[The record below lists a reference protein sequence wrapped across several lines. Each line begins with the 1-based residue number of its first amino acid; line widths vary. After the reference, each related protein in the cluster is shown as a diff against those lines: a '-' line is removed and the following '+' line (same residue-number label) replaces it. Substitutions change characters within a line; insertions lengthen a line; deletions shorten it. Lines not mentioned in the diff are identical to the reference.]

1 LTGNTDSVS
10 FGARGAFERHSS
22 APCCSEALMSDTNL
36 DPWSKEQLLAELR
49 HRERRRGAGGATR
62 SGGGGLGLD
71 PDLRSVPT
79 SRLASALMDRQR
91 VVYGTDDRQDLFA
104 VKNKKVLAV
113 SNAVVALVKAADLEE
128 RADGAFDL
136 ATTSYA
142 AEFDLCGNEPFVSQ
156 PLGCF
161 CTGFLVGP
169 DVVATAGHCV
179 KSAADL
185 ATLRFVFGFRMKDAQ
200 TANTSFA
207 AEDVY
212 EGKEIIG
219 RQMVGDGPDWALVR
233 LKRTVVGR
241 VPVTVRTKGKIAN
254 RQSVF
259 VIGHPNGLPAKYAPK
274 AKVRD
279 NTPGPFFVANLD
291 TYGGN
296 SGSPVFGASS
306 YRVEGILVRGE
317 NDFVSNGS
325 CNVSLVCPTTGCR
338 GEDVTRSTVWAG
350 KVPKVSAFRTR
361 KAAKGRASKRG

>member
-1 LTGNTDSVS
+1 M
-10 FGARGAFERHSS
+10 
-22 APCCSEALMSDTNL
+22 SESNL
-36 DPWSKEQLLAELR
+36 DSWSKEELLAELR
-49 HRERRRGAGGATR
+49 HRQRRVGAPTATRAGG
-62 SGGGGLGLD
+62 GPKGLHPNLD
-71 PDLRSVPT
+71 DVPT
-79 SRLASALMDRQR
+79 SRLASVLRDRQR

-104 VKNKKVLAV
+104 VKSKKVRAV
-113 SNAVVALVKAADLEE
+113 SNAVAALVKASDLREQ
-128 RADGAFDL
+128 ADGSFEL
-136 ATTSYA
+136 RTSSYA
-142 AEFDLCGNEPFVSQ
+142 AEFELCGNEPFASQ

-161 CTGFLVGP
+161 CSGFLVGP

-185 ATLRFVFGFRMKDAQ
+185 ASLRFVFGFRMKDAQ
-200 TANTSFA
+200 TANTTFA
-207 AEDVY
+207 ADDVY
-212 EGKEIIG
+212 EGKAIIG
-219 RQMVGDGPDWALVR
+219 RQMVSDGPDWALVR
-233 LKRTVVGR
+233 LKRAVVGR
-241 VPVTVRTKGKIAN
+241 TPVALRTKGKIAN
-254 RQSVF
+254 KQSVF

-306 YRVEGILVRGE
+306 YKVEGILVRGE

-350 KVPKVSAFRTR
+350 KVPK
-361 KAAKGRASKRG
+361 ASVTPKRPGERRPKRR